1 MIGAMWRA
9 RAGPARAAGAAPPAA
24 ALVGAPR
31 RSGVIARWI
40 ATHWSLF
47 GEQRHITA
55 PNGFAACHASTGL
68 VYRPTMRPSRVTTA
82 TSIG

>member
-9 RAGPARAAGAAPPAA
+9 RAAPARAAAPPAAAA

-40 ATHWSLF
+40 ATH
-47 GEQRHITA
+47 
-55 PNGFAACHASTGL
+55 
-68 VYRPTMRPSRVTTA
+68 
-82 TSIG
+82 

>member
-1 MIGAMWRA
+1 MR
-9 RAGPARAAGAAPPAA
+9 RAASVAKLAA
-24 ALVGAPR
+24 ATLVGAPH

-55 PNGFAACHASTGL
+55 PNGFAVCHAST
-68 VYRPTMRPSRVTTA
+68 
-82 TSIG
+82 

>member
-9 RAGPARAAGAAPPAA
+9 RAGPARAAGAAPPAAA

-55 PNGFAACHASTGL
+55 PNGFAACHAST
-68 VYRPTMRPSRVTTA
+68 
-82 TSIG
+82 